1 MIAIYARMCYCKP
14 LHGVTVTD
22 IIGIQAKLALQYSA
36 LTDLYVLVVSQILSR
51 IGYAYLYTPFMCSAL
66 RRFPYLLRT
75 NPPRAP
81 PETPPKTSP
90 GTGGALKAT
99 ATPSR
104 CCLVPQRCELLGI
117 PFHVVSQI
125 PQTALRHL
133 IV

>member
-1 MIAIYARMCYCKP
+1 MMAIYARMCYCKP

-22 IIGIQAKLALQYSA
+22 ISGIQAKLALQYSA
-36 LTDLYVLVVSQILSR
+36 LTDLYVLVVSQIFSR

-99 ATPSR
+99 AP
-104 CCLVPQRCELLGI
+104 LLDIVSSLKNVSFLASLFMWYLKFLRQLCGI
-117 PFHVVSQI
+117 
-125 PQTALRHL
+125 
-133 IV
+133 